1 MTSSFAPRAIRI
13 FNSIQL
19 QRDFHFTIM
28 QKRPLFEAQSLCEAQ
43 HGRVVGENLTAQL
56 ANTALATISD

>member
-28 QKRPLFEAQSLCEAQ
+28 QKRPLFEAQSLYEAQ